1 MSIKLICAIS
11 KNNVIGNENKLP
23 WSIPEDLKRFKE
35 LTSNNWVVM
44 GRKTFD
50 SIGRPLP
57 NRTNIVLSENKN
69 LKINS
74 VEVFNS
80 PKKVIEYYKN
90 NSDQKDLFI
99 IGGTYIYEL
108 FLEYCEYLFI
118 THVDKK
124 YSGDAFFPKID
135 WNEWELISEE
145 SSYDD
150 DEKVNFYF
158 RNFKRI

>member
-23 WSIPEDLKRFKE
+23 WNISEDLKRFKE
-35 LTSNNWVVM
+35 LTSNNWIVM

-57 NRTNIVLSENKN
+57 NRKNIVLSENKN
-69 LKINS
+69 LKIDS
-74 VEVFNS
+74 VEVFNT
-80 PKKVIEYYKN
+80 PEDVIESYKN

-118 THVDKK
+118 TYVDKE
-124 YSGDAFFPKID
+124 YLGDAFFPKID
-135 WNEWELISEE
+135 WNEWKLIGEE
-145 SSYDD
+145 TKFDD
-150 DEKVNFYF
+150 KEGVNFNF
-158 RNFKRI
+158 RDYKRI

>member
-23 WSIPEDLKRFKE
+23 WNISEDLKRFKE
-35 LTSNNWVVM
+35 LTSNNWIVM

-57 NRTNIVLSENKN
+57 NRKNIVLSENKN
-69 LKINS
+69 LKIDS
-74 VEVFNS
+74 VEVFNT
-80 PKKVIEYYKN
+80 PEDVIESYKN

-99 IGGTYIYEL
+99 IGGTFIYEL

-118 THVDKK
+118 TYVDKE
-124 YSGDAFFPKID
+124 YLGDAFFPKID
-135 WNEWELISEE
+135 WNEWKLIGEE
-145 SSYDD
+145 TKFDD
-150 DEKVNFYF
+150 KEGVNFNF
-158 RNFKRI
+158 RDYKRI

>member
-23 WSIPEDLKRFKE
+23 WNISEDLKRFRE
-35 LTSNNWVVM
+35 LTSNNWIVM

-57 NRTNIVLSENKN
+57 NRKNIVLSENKN
-69 LKINS
+69 LKIDS
-74 VEVFNS
+74 VEVFNT
-80 PKKVIEYYKN
+80 PEDVIESYKN

-108 FLEYCEYLFI
+108 FLQYCEYLFI
-118 THVDKK
+118 TYVDKE
-124 YSGDAFFPKID
+124 YLGDAFFPKID
-135 WNEWELISEE
+135 WNEWKLISEE
-145 SSYDD
+145 TKFDD
-150 DEKVNFYF
+150 KEGVNFNF
-158 RNFKRI
+158 RDYKRI